1 MNIFPT
7 RFNCQPHRDSLY
19 QSVHEARSRFARYSS
34 FPIKIGDLR
43 VEDNSGRR
51 STIQMCMKGRR
62 ISIVNFYCNSKYCCR
77 FKRYTVKYM
86 KCDLKFIFWNN
97 LLLYI
102 SVFASFIIINIY
114 YRIYFLYLFPSLKL
128 ALQRWKIYQHS
139 LYAKTFSIFNQ
150 W

>member
-51 STIQMCMKGRR
+51 STIQMCMNDERKA
-62 ISIVNFYCNSKYCCR
+62 NKYC
-77 FKRYTVKYM
+77 
-86 KCDLKFIFWNN
+86 
-97 LLLYI
+97 
-102 SVFASFIIINIY
+102 
-114 YRIYFLYLFPSLKL
+114 
-128 ALQRWKIYQHS
+128 
-139 LYAKTFSIFNQ
+139 
-150 W
+150 